1 MNNQFSPRVNQ
12 ILIYSKEEAE
22 RLQSRTIEPG
32 HLFLGMLRENS
43 GKAIEILN
51 KFHLRL
57 DDIKRGIEE
66 QLNEE
71 TGNTRTDIFSES
83 YSHLHP
89 QKFLEAELLKCVCF
103 TAVALT
109 QSICCLPCLK
119 TTTTLFAKFLT
130 TTTLHT
136 KRFIN
141 CLP

>member
-71 TGNTRTDIFSES
+71 TGNTRTDIFSEIVLS
-83 YSHLHP
+83 PASAKILRGGT
-89 QKFLEAELLKCVCF
+89 LEVRLL
-103 TAVALT
+103 L
-109 QSICCLPCLK
+109 CLK
-119 TTTTLFAKFLT
+119 V
-130 TTTLHT
+130 H
-136 KRFIN
+136 
-141 CLP
+141 

>member
-57 DDIKRGIEE
+57 DKYRPPSY
-66 QLNEE
+66 
-71 TGNTRTDIFSES
+71 TCRYIFS
-83 YSHLHP
+83 
-89 QKFLEAELLKCVCF
+89 
-103 TAVALT
+103 
-109 QSICCLPCLK
+109 
-119 TTTTLFAKFLT
+119 AKEPKN
-130 TTTLHT
+130 HE
-136 KRFIN
+136 
-141 CLP
+141 

>member
-71 TGNTRTDIFSES
+71 TGNTRTDIFSEIVLS
-83 YSHLHP
+83 PASAKILRGGT
-89 QKFLEAELLKCVCF
+89 LEVRCF

>member
-71 TGNTRTDIFSES
+71 TGNTRTDIFSEIVLS
-83 YSHLHP
+83 PASAKILRGGTLEVRLLHSR
-89 QKFLEAELLKCVCF
+89 C
-103 TAVALT
+103 
-109 QSICCLPCLK
+109 ICCLPCLK
-119 TTTTLFAKFLT
+119 TTTTLFAIFLT